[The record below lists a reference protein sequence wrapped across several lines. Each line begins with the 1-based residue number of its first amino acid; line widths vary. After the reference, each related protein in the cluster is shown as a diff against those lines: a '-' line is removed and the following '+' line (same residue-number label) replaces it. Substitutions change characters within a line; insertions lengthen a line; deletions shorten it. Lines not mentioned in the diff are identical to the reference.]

1 MIFILYF
8 VIIFGISPFLYFIVA
23 RRQSV
28 IELKAIIPFII
39 LTFISSLYELIGTLT
54 LGWNVSFWYIL
65 YSISSFFCVFYF
77 YYHIL
82 QKRLSLLFTIS
93 MIAFFVL
100 SYFLFQHYSFGDF
113 FKIDSYFKV
122 YTTSFILLFS
132 ILWFMKLFAE
142 TYIDNLLHNST
153 FYFIS
158 GFVLYYCGTLFLFLL
173 SNHLYKLDSSTFQSY
188 WLLNILL
195 NFVLRTLLL
204 VGLWM
209 ARTK

>member
-1 MIFILYF
+1 MFLLYF
-8 VIIFGISPFLYFIVA
+8 VIIFGITPLFYYFIA
-23 RRQSV
+23 RSKNAR
-28 IELKAIIPFII
+28 ELKPIIPFIT
-39 LTFISSLYELIGTLT
+39 LTFVSSLYEFFGTLIF
-54 LGWNVSFWYIL
+54 GWIVSYWFVFFEVLAFLCIYYFYFEIL
-65 YSISSFFCVFYF
+65 QKQFSNLFQLFLVAFFAFCVFLYMQF
-77 YYHIL
+77 RIDDVLIITSYIDIFITMFIL
-82 QKRLSLLFTIS
+82 FFTI
-93 MIAFFVL
+93 IWFRKL
-100 SYFLFQHYSFGDF
+100 I
-113 FKIDSYFKV
+113 ID
-122 YTTSFILLFS
+122 
-132 ILWFMKLFAE
+132 A
-142 TYIDNLLHNST
+142 YIENLLDDSA

>member
-1 MIFILYF
+1 MFLLYF

-28 IELKAIIPFII
+28 IELKGIIPFVI

-54 LGWNVSFWYIL
+54 FGWNVSFWYIL

-82 QKRLSLLFTIS
+82 QKRHSWLFAIS
-93 MIAFFVL
+93 FIVFVVL
-100 SYFLFQHYSFGDF
+100 CYFLRQIYTTNDF
-113 FKIDSYFKV
+113 FKVDSYFKV
-122 YTTSFILLFS
+122 YTTFFILLFS
-132 ILWFMKLFAE
+132 TLWFMKLFADS
-142 TYIDNLLHNST
+142 YIDNLLQNST

-209 ARTK
+209 ARTR

>member
-1 MIFILYF
+1 MQFRIDDVLIITSYIDIFITM
-8 VIIFGISPFLYFIVA
+8 FI
-23 RRQSV
+23 
-28 IELKAIIPFII
+28 LF
-39 LTFISSLYELIGTLT
+39 
-54 LGWNVSFWYIL
+54 
-65 YSISSFFCVFYF
+65 
-77 YYHIL
+77 
-82 QKRLSLLFTIS
+82 FTI
-93 MIAFFVL
+93 IWFRKL
-100 SYFLFQHYSFGDF
+100 I
-113 FKIDSYFKV
+113 ID
-122 YTTSFILLFS
+122 
-132 ILWFMKLFAE
+132 A
-142 TYIDNLLHNST
+142 YIENLLDDSA

>member
-8 VIIFGISPFLYFIVA
+8 VIIFGFSPFLYFIVA
-23 RRQSV
+23 KRQSV

-39 LTFISSLYELIGTLT
+39 LTFISSLYELLGTLT
-54 LGWNVSFWYIL
+54 FGWNISYWFIL
-65 YSISSFFCVFYF
+65 YNVLSFFCVFYF
-77 YYHIL
+77 YYDTL
-82 QKRLSLLFTIS
+82 QKRYSLLFTIC
-93 MIAFFVL
+93 IAAFFVL
-100 SYFLFQHYSFGDF
+100 SYFLFQRYSFEDF
-113 FKIDSYFKV
+113 FEVNSYFKTFV
-122 YTTSFILLFS
+122 TIFVLLFS

-142 TYIDNLLHNST
+142 SYIDNLLRYST

-173 SNHLYKLDSSTFQSY
+173 SNHLHKLDSSSFQSY